1 MPSLVEYWPHG
12 SREEK
17 FKFLLKL
24 SCLSRNNLRGGEL
37 LFEKEN
43 RGFCYSNL
51 DSSLDHPDLSSL
63 DEQSRGLFGYSLA
76 VFRESD
82 LVLTFIK
89 AFPDSG
95 KTSKSKPARFEVQC
109 VSLHDVCRVFRIL

>member
-24 SCLSRNNLRGGEL
+24 SCLSQNNLRGGEL

-51 DSSLDHPDLSSL
+51 DSSLDHPV

-82 LVLTFIK
+82 LVLTLIK

-95 KTSKSKPARFEVQC
+95 KTSMKSKPARFEVQAPK
-109 VSLHDVCRVFRIL
+109 